1 MFSYVDSVAKT
12 CKSHRPP
19 SKAITLL
26 NHGTYLITWRY
37 VLADACRRSF
47 GLCGSSCSPQHIVSF
62 ANWFW
67 KKSDTCSMGMLCGSN
82 IQDSWE
88 LYTPWK
94 PWKWKITLSVT
105 QPVPPRDPSKGAFF
119 TSISGSVQSVGP
131 KDAHQQLAVQMTSIF
146 VPAEVKCP

>member
-47 GLCGSSCSPQHIVSF
+47 GLCGSSCSPSISSLLPTDFERRVTPVRWACF
-62 ANWFW
+62 AGQTSRTAGNFTLHE
-67 KKSDTCSMGMLCGSN
+67 SHG
-82 IQDSWE
+82 
-88 LYTPWK
+88 
-94 PWKWKITLSVT
+94 KWKITLSVT

-131 KDAHQQLAVQMTSIF
+131 KDAHQQLAVQMNLDICTSRG
-146 VPAEVKCP
+146 